1 MGVGVCDLDV
11 INLFFWM
18 KEKKKGLVGKS
29 CKKDMGGVTYER
41 VATSDGRDIKTGCLC
56 GGGDHPFNS
65 IWILI
70 KKDLVKR
77 IVGECRVIAYR

>member
-1 MGVGVCDLDV
+1 
-11 INLFFWM
+11 M
-18 KEKKKGLVGKS
+18 KEKKKRLVGKS

>member
-11 INLFFWM
+11 INLFFFFWM
-18 KEKKKGLVGKS
+18 KEKKKKRLVGKS
-29 CKKDMGGVTYER
+29 CKKDYGVVTYER

-70 KKDLVKR
+70 KKDLVK
-77 IVGECRVIAYR
+77 

>member
-1 MGVGVCDLDV
+1 
-11 INLFFWM
+11 
-18 KEKKKGLVGKS
+18 
-29 CKKDMGGVTYER
+29 MGGVTYER